1 MNDVVQEWV
10 SKAEGDYRTANREF
24 AVTDEPNYDAVCYHA
39 QQCIEKLMKA
49 NLIEREIPFPRTHN
63 LVQLAGL
70 LKPALPAGKLWSL
83 YD

>member
-1 MNDVVQEWV
+1 M
-10 SKAEGDYRTANREF
+10 
-24 AVTDEPNYDAVCYHA
+24 

-70 LKPALPAGKLWSL
+70 LKPALPAGKLFFDSL
-83 YD
+83 ARLLWPTVIPGRWLSMRMPGKP

>member
-39 QQCIEKLMKA
+39 AVHRKA
-49 NLIEREIPFPRTHN
+49 DES
-63 LVQLAGL
+63 
-70 LKPALPAGKLWSL
+70 KPDRARDSL
-83 YD
+83 SPHA